1 MRETNRVLG
10 KQAQDCI
17 PPPDP
22 APLQRQA
29 DSYAEH
35 RLEIREPCG
44 SRRGLTLKAF
54 FFFLASGT
62 SQNLCSRL
70 RQALQTQ
77 AMLPLKNL
85 ALTIGIVNLFH
96 FPAPCPEGPGLTS

>member
-10 KQAQDCI
+10 EQGKI

-54 FFFLASGT
+54 FFFFLASGT
-62 SQNLCSRL
+62 SQHLCSRL

-96 FPAPCPEGPGLTS
+96 FPATCPGGPGLTS